1 MSIYGIIFWVGVIYT
16 VVTFLL
22 GGISGILH
30 LDGHIDSHLDG
41 NIHGHVDGYNVS
53 PTFSVFPLKPIT
65 IVSFLTVFG
74 GVGILGSKNGLNEI
88 LIFIIAFFS
97 GLLASTL
104 LYKLVVVPLY
114 KAQNTSAIYQKQLI
128 GVKAIVITSVLK
140 DGFGTISY
148 AVNGTKY
155 TAPAKHVNKE
165 AIAQGQE
172 VLIFKIEDNIFY
184 VEPLNDNN

>member
-1 MSIYGIIFWVGVIYT
+1 MGVYEIIFWVGVIYT

-30 LDGHIDSHLDG
+30 LDGNIDSHLDG
-41 NIHGHVDGYNVS
+41 HIHGQVDGYNVS

-74 GVGILGSKNGLNEI
+74 GVGTLGSKNGLNQI

-104 LYKLVVVPLY
+104 LYKFVVIPLY
-114 KAQNTSAIYQKQLI
+114 KAQNTSAVYQKQLI
-128 GVKAIVITSVLK
+128 GVKAIVITPVLK

-148 AVNGTKY
+148 VVNGTKY

-172 VLIFKIEDNIFY
+172 VLIFKIEDNVFY
-184 VEPLNDNN
+184 VEPLNNN

>member
-1 MSIYGIIFWVGVIYT
+1 MSVYGIVFWVGVIYT

-30 LDGHIDSHLDG
+30 LDGHIDSDLDG
-41 NIHGHVDGYNVS
+41 QIHGNLDHCNVS

-74 GVGILGSKNGLNEI
+74 GVGILGSKNNLNEI
-88 LIFIIAFFS
+88 VIFIIAFLS
-97 GLLASTL
+97 GLLTSTL

-114 KAQNTSAIYQKQLI
+114 KAQNTSAVYQKQLI
-128 GVKAIVITSVLK
+128 GVKAIVITPVLK

-148 AVNGTKY
+148 VVNGTKY
-155 TAPAKHVNKE
+155 TAPAKHLNKE

-172 VLIFKIEDNIFY
+172 VLIFKIEDNVFY
-184 VEPLNDNN
+184 VEPLNNN